1 MNNYIK
7 ENYIDSLLD
16 EGLGA
21 YLGTTWDEVTYLIR
35 VSQEVIDALKNEELD
50 GFDVD
55 DLPMGEIAFLTDGI
69 NGWRYA
75 NRLKFVLQDLE
86 AEVRYLKHLSE

>member
-35 VSQEVIDALKNEELD
+35 VSQEVIDALKDEELD

-55 DLPMGEIAFLTDGI
+55 DLPMGEIVFLTDGI
-69 NGWRYA
+69 NGWRYP

-86 AEVRYLKHLSE
+86 AEVRYLRHLAE

>member
-35 VSQEVIDALKNEELD
+35 VSQEVIDALKDEELD

-55 DLPMGEIAFLTDGI
+55 DLPMGEIVFLTDGI